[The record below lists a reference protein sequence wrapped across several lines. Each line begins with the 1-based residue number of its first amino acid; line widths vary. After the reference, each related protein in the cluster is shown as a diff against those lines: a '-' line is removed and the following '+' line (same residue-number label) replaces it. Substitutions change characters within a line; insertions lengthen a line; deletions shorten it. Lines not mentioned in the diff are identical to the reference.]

1 MGSASRPEYLAP
13 MSSRRRLLTFLSFAL
28 MVGVSAWVVADH
40 APPGGMPWLGG
51 TVHAALLALVAF
63 EIVTRAAKMQASAS
77 ACGIPLR
84 FGTACRV
91 CLAGDFAAGVTPA
104 RSGAEP
110 ARFLVLAE
118 AGIAPPARVLVL
130 FLELFLEMWS
140 LVLVCGGLALL
151 FRGRG
156 VTTAGLL
163 AVVGGYSTFVLGA
176 GAVAW
181 LLARHHAK
189 GPPPPWFRA
198 AANRIR
204 PTVRLHAGHWRTVQ
218 RTLRG
223 VRAGVTALRRARW
236 RPMLQAFACSVLHVL
251 AKVAM
256 LPLLVI
262 LAAPAH
268 PITLDTMAPLVLWPL
283 ALFYGGVAVPA
294 PGGGGFIEG
303 AFAATLSGAIPG
315 GLFAAALLWWRF
327 YTYYLY
333 LLVGAL
339 AAGDAAR
346 RALRGPM
353 PSPVVA
359 VA

>member
-1 MGSASRPEYLAP
+1 
-13 MSSRRRLLTFLSFAL
+13 MSSGRRLFTLVSFAL
-28 MVGVSAWVVADH
+28 MLGVSGWVVAGYWP
-40 APPGGMPWLGG
+40 ANGMPWLGRS
-51 TVHAALLALVAF
+51 VHAALLTLVAL
-63 EIVTRAAKMQASAS
+63 EIVTRAVKMQASAR

-118 AGIAPPARVLVL
+118 AGIAPAARVLLL
-130 FLELFLEMWS
+130 FLELFLELWS
-140 LVLVCGGLALL
+140 LVVVCGSLALA

-163 AVVGGYSTFVLGA
+163 AVVGGYSTFVLGS

-189 GPPPPWFRA
+189 GPPPVWFRA
-198 AANRIR
+198 VAARIR
-204 PTVRLHAGHWRTVQ
+204 SLGTLHAGHWRTVQ
-218 RTLRG
+218 QTLRG
-223 VRAGVTALRRARW
+223 VRAGVTALRRAQW
-236 RPMLQAFACSVLHVL
+236 RPMLQAFGCSVLHVL

-256 LPLLVI
+256 LPVLVV
-262 LAAPAH
+262 LADPTF
-268 PITLDTMAPLVLWPL
+268 PFTLDTLAPLVLWPL

-303 AFAATLSGAIPG
+303 AFAATLSGTIPA

-346 RALRGPM
+346 RALRGTM
-353 PSPVVA
+353 PSTVAA